1 MRRVAA
7 RASAYLQAGGK
18 PAMMLAD
25 TVTTDKGHPDVLWKL
40 VEICL
45 LKAGPQDLPA
55 KPGFLGLVLA
65 GYVLVDILISRI
77 NFTPGIAVAVS
88 LLDALLL
95 ATFVQLVLRIRAKP
109 ERFNQTLAAM
119 AGTGLLLGLL
129 AVPVIQG
136 LSAAQLADQAASGL
150 ALLWL
155 AILIW
160 SLLILGHILRHALEV
175 KLATGIG
182 IGVLYSL
189 LSVMIVRSLFP
200 DAG

>member
-1 MRRVAA
+1 MTKEPIFSCLIRFI
-7 RASAYLQAGGK
+7 
-18 PAMMLAD
+18 
-25 TVTTDKGHPDVLWKL
+25 L
-40 VEICL
+40 VRSGLICVCL
-45 LKAGPQDLPA
+45 HKAGPADLPA